1 VTRLSYGLPC
11 SNSGSAIS
19 RRCWMLCG
27 HSATTCAG
35 SVTHGNAKRK
45 PPSRFLQINGR
56 KPRPRPS
63 RRGGDG
69 CELQAE
75 PTGKRGGLGMEA
87 ETFLGVVLIAA
98 WAAVV
103 LRGIARTAM
112 AARKGH
118 KWERAY
124 LVGLG
129 VGCAF
134 GAAVMLS
141 IKNSLPLDTFSL
153 SFLLA
158 AGAGFAIWA
167 FGRSVP
173 AGKRK
178 PIRSKRQT
186 GEDGLSLRS
195 TE

>member
-1 VTRLSYGLPC
+1 MG
-11 SNSGSAIS
+11 
-19 RRCWMLCG
+19 
-27 HSATTCAG
+27 
-35 SVTHGNAKRK
+35 
-45 PPSRFLQINGR
+45 
-56 KPRPRPS
+56 
-63 RRGGDG
+63 
-69 CELQAE
+69 
-75 PTGKRGGLGMEA
+75 A
-87 ETFLGVVLIAA
+87 ETFLGVILIAA

-103 LRGIARTAM
+103 LRGLASTAM

-134 GAAVMLS
+134 GVGVVLS
-141 IKNSLPLDTFSL
+141 IKNSLPLDTFGL

-158 AGAGFAIWA
+158 ASAGFAIWA

-178 PIRSKRQT
+178 AVRSKRQI
-186 GEDGLSLRS
+186 GEQKLSLRS